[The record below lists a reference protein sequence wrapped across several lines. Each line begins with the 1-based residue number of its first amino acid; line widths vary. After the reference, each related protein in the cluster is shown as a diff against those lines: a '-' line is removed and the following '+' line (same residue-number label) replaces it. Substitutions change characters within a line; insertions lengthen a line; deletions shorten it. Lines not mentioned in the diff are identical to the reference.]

1 MNQMD
6 IDVSLLDNP
15 YRFNAADKNYINFS
29 GINTSKTIRQTIE
42 DRHKIFESNF
52 GGSDLSM
59 ASMLDDSIKSNVSG
73 SPIKPTSINVSAL
86 LQNTNQTPAVKPTST
101 SVQTVSP
108 VNVPIEPRY
117 VNATVAASNPT
128 PKVAILDTSVKP
140 TTVQEVKTAVEAAT
154 NAASTTSTSTN
165 SSTAPIVLSGGGGG
179 GGSAPAPEENVENSA
194 RVAEE
199 KKYFGLTK
207 KQGLIALGV
216 IAVGTLAYFKFV
228 KKAF

>member
-42 DRHKIFESNF
+42 DRHKRFQSNF

-59 ASMLDDSIKSNVSG
+59 ASMLDDSFSNFVLAKGTSPLILSETPRTVTTSAPAPAPVSV
-73 SPIKPTSINVSAL
+73 T
-86 LQNTNQTPAVKPTST
+86 
-101 SVQTVSP
+101 
-108 VNVPIEPRY
+108 PRY
-117 VNATVAASNPT
+117 VNATVAASNPTPT